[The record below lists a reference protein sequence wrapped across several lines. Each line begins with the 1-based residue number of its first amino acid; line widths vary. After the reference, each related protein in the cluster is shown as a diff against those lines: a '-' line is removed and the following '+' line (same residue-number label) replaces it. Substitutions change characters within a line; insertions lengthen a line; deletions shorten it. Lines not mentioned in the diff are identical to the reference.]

1 MRKLKSRFC
10 LVRHL
15 TTDKVHLNDPQQT
28 YRTFMS
34 IKVDVLDSVLG
45 VAEGF
50 SERREVGVVMLG
62 RRDHLH

>member
-1 MRKLKSRFC
+1 
-10 LVRHL
+10 
-15 TTDKVHLNDPQQT
+15 
-28 YRTFMS
+28 MS

-50 SERREVGVVMLG
+50 SERGEVGVVMLG